1 MDTSSPQDIFALDM
15 NASDTRIMILG
26 LGGAGVNCVQNIDFS
41 AYGTVRVVGL
51 NTDLQS
57 LQQSQL
63 AETFLI
69 GQNCTHGLGTGGN
82 VELGLQASESDRER
96 LYDLIKDQDVLVL
109 VAGLGGGTG
118 SAVTQILAQVAAKTD
133 ATVLAFVNHPFSFE
147 GPQRKQVAEQASGD
161 LRQLVHGLFSLP
173 NDLLMQEG
181 AEGSSVIEAFDL
193 ANEWIQQAI
202 EALVVLLLKKGVI
215 NQDLNAL
222 RSVFCDFG
230 GRAFYG
236 VAAGSGADYV
246 AKALEQLTQCPLLH
260 LNQDPYDAD
269 QLILHI
275 QAGQDLP
282 LAAVNE
288 LVTTISLHFGVSQAV
303 TVSAIFDESLSQSL
317 KMCVLGKRGMQTAK
331 KDTGLPKKSQES
343 PPMSV
348 PAAIAADASSQ
359 APVHKSKLNN
369 KERVLEHQDEFQF
382 IDRDADRGYFVKTDH
397 NEYGGEDLD
406 VPTFM
411 RKGIKIKRS

>member
-1 MDTSSPQDIFALDM
+1 MDTSSPQDSFALNM

-26 LGGAGVNCVQNIDFS
+26 LGGAGVNCVQNIDLS

-57 LQQSQL
+57 LQQSRL

-118 SAVTQILAQVAAKTD
+118 SAATQILAQVAAKTD

-181 AEGSSVIEAFDL
+181 PEGSSVIEAFDL
-193 ANEWIQQAI
+193 ANKWIQQAI

-236 VAAGSGADYV
+236 VAASSGADYV
-246 AKALEQLTQCPLLH
+246 AKALEQLIQCPLLH

-288 LVTTISLHFGVSQAV
+288 LVTTISRHFGVSQAV

-331 KDTGLPKKSQES
+331 KDAGLPKKSQES

-359 APVHKSKLNN
+359 APVHKSKLNS

>member
-1 MDTSSPQDIFALDM
+1 MDTTSPQDSFALDM

-26 LGGAGVNCVQNIDFS
+26 LGGAGVNCVQNIDLS

-118 SAVTQILAQVAAKTD
+118 SAATQILAQVAAKTD

-193 ANEWIQQAI
+193 ANKWIQHAI

-215 NQDLNAL
+215 NQDLNAI

-246 AKALEQLTQCPLLH
+246 AKALEQLIQCPLLH

-288 LVTTISLHFGVSQAV
+288 LVTTISRHFGVSQAV

-317 KMCVLGKRGMQTAK
+317 KMCVLGKRGMLTAK
-331 KDTGLPKKSQES
+331 KDAGLAKKSQES